1 MKRNKPLKIS
11 GFNGGSNSTR
21 LKGEGMAYKV
31 LGDRIKKIRLDNNM
45 TQQEFAETLGY
56 THKSMINKLETGL
69 TDMSFD
75 KVIKLILEFGVNAN
89 EFLDLSDRES
99 DDLMF
104 RAEKADKPDWRRIH
118 PLKSRDESVV
128 YVKPT
133 LIDCPNIKVGEYT
146 YFDGQNF
153 QRHVTHHYDFIGD
166 KLIIGKFCQ
175 IGRGVEFIMNG
186 ANHSMDSASTYPFY
200 IFNGW
205 KQNSPAKED
214 LPYKGDTVIGNDV
227 WIGQNVTFLPGV
239 HVGDGCIIGANSV
252 VAKDVPP
259 YSVVVG
265 NPAKVIRKRFDDEMI
280 ELLEKLEWWNK
291 TPNQIQKLIPLLSSG
306 DLNHVKKEVKSILN
320 MEEDCDL

>member
-1 MKRNKPLKIS
+1 
-11 GFNGGSNSTR
+11 
-21 LKGEGMAYKV
+21 MAYKV
-31 LGDRIKKIRLDNNM
+31 LGDRIKKIRLENNM
-45 TQQEFAETLGY
+45 SQQQFAEALGY

-75 KVIKLILEFGVNAN
+75 KVIKLILEFDVNAN
-89 EFLDLSDRES
+89 EFLDLSDRET

-118 PLKSRDESVV
+118 PLKSKDESVV

-133 LIDCPNIKVGEYT
+133 LMGVPNIEVGEYT

-153 QRHVTHHYDFIGD
+153 QKHVTHHYDFIGD

-186 ANHSMDSASTYPFY
+186 ANHQMNSVSTYPFY

-205 KQNSPAKED
+205 KQVATKKED

-239 HVGDGCIIGANSV
+239 QVGDGCIIGANAV
-252 VAKDVPP
+252 VASDIPP

-280 ELLEKLEWWNK
+280 DLLEKLEWWNK
-291 TPNQIQKLIPLLSSG
+291 TPNQIQKIIPLLSNS
-306 DLNHVKKEVKSILN
+306 DIRSVKEDIKSILHG
-320 MEEDCDL
+320 DIHI

>member
-1 MKRNKPLKIS
+1 MRLKW
-11 GFNGGSNSTR
+11 SNSTR
-21 LKGEGMAYKV
+21 LERNNMAYKV
-31 LGDRIKKIRLDNNM
+31 LGDRIKKIRLENNM
-45 TQQEFAETLGY
+45 SQQQFAEALGY

-75 KVIKLILEFGVNAN
+75 KVIKLILEFDVNAN
-89 EFLDLSDRES
+89 EFLDLSDRET

-118 PLKSRDESVV
+118 PLKSKDESVV

-133 LIDCPNIKVGEYT
+133 LMGVPNIQVGEYT

-186 ANHSMDSASTYPFY
+186 ANHQMNSVSTYPFY

-205 KQNSPAKED
+205 KQEATKKED

-239 HVGDGCIIGANSV
+239 QVGDGCIIGANAV
-252 VAKDVPP
+252 VASDIPP

-291 TPNQIQKLIPLLSSG
+291 TPNQIQKIIPLLSNSDIHSVKEDIQNILHG
-306 DLNHVKKEVKSILN
+306 DIHI
-320 MEEDCDL
+320 

>member
-1 MKRNKPLKIS
+1 
-11 GFNGGSNSTR
+11 
-21 LKGEGMAYKV
+21 MAYKV
-31 LGDRIKKIRLDNNM
+31 LGDRIKKIRLENNM
-45 TQQEFAETLGY
+45 TQQEFAEALGY
-56 THKSMINKLETGL
+56 THKSMINKIETGQ
-69 TDMSFD
+69 TDISFD
-75 KVIKLILEFGVNAN
+75 IVLKLIIIFKVNAN
-89 EFLDLSDRES
+89 EFLDLSDAES
-99 DDLMF
+99 EELMIK
-104 RAEKADKPDWRRIH
+104 ADKADKPDWRKIH

-133 LIDCPNIKVGEYT
+133 VIANPNIIVGEYT

-186 ANHSMDSASTYPFY
+186 ANHQMNSASSYPFY

-205 KQNSPAKED
+205 KQDPPKKED
-214 LPYKGDTVIGNDV
+214 LPYKGDTIIGNDV

-239 HVGDGCIIGANSV
+239 HVGDGCIIGANAV
-252 VAKDVPP
+252 VASDIPP

-280 ELLEKLEWWNK
+280 ELLEKLQWWNK
-291 TPNQIQKLIPLLSSG
+291 TTNQIQKIITLLSSS
-306 DLNHVKKEVKSILN
+306 DIEYVKEEIKCILDD
-320 MEEDCDL
+320 ERPL

>member
-1 MKRNKPLKIS
+1 
-11 GFNGGSNSTR
+11 
-21 LKGEGMAYKV
+21 MAYKV
-31 LGDRIKKIRLDNNM
+31 LGDRIKKIRLENNM
-45 TQQEFAETLGY
+45 SQQQFAEALGY

-75 KVIKLILEFGVNAN
+75 KVIKLILEFDVNAN
-89 EFLDLSDRES
+89 EFLDLSDRET

-118 PLKSRDESVV
+118 PLKSKDESVV

-133 LIDCPNIKVGEYT
+133 LIGVPNIEVGEYT

-153 QRHVTHHYDFIGD
+153 QKHVTHHYDFIGD

-186 ANHSMDSASTYPFY
+186 ANHQMNSISTYPFY

-205 KQNSPAKED
+205 KQVATKKED

-239 HVGDGCIIGANSV
+239 QVGDGCIIGANAV
-252 VAKDVPP
+252 VASDIPP

-265 NPAKVIRKRFDDEMI
+265 NPAKVIKKRFDDEMI
-280 ELLEKLEWWNK
+280 ELLEELEWWNK
-291 TPNQIQKLIPLLSSG
+291 TPNQIQKIIPLLSNSDIHSVKEDIKNILDG
-306 DLNHVKKEVKSILN
+306 DIHI
-320 MEEDCDL
+320 

>member
-1 MKRNKPLKIS
+1 
-11 GFNGGSNSTR
+11 
-21 LKGEGMAYKV
+21 MAYKV
-31 LGDRIKKIRLDNNM
+31 LGDRIKKIRLENNM
-45 TQQEFAETLGY
+45 SQQQFAEALGY

-75 KVIKLILEFGVNAN
+75 KVIKLILEFDVNAN
-89 EFLDLSDRES
+89 EFLDLSDRET

-118 PLKSRDESVV
+118 PLKSKDESVV

-133 LIDCPNIKVGEYT
+133 LMGVPNIQVGEYT

-153 QRHVTHHYDFIGD
+153 QKHVTHHYDFIGD

-186 ANHSMDSASTYPFY
+186 ANHQMNSVSTYPFY

-205 KQNSPAKED
+205 KQVATKKED

-239 HVGDGCIIGANSV
+239 QVGDGCIIGANAV
-252 VAKDVPP
+252 VASDIPP

-291 TPNQIQKLIPLLSSG
+291 TPNQIQKIIPLLSNSDIRSVKEDIKNILDG
-306 DLNHVKKEVKSILN
+306 DIHI
-320 MEEDCDL
+320 